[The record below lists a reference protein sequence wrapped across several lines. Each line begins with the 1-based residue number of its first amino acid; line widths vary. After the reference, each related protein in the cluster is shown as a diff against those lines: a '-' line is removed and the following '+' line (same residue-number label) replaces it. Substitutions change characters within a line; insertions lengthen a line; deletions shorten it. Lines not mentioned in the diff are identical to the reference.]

1 VGGVFRY
8 RGGALYYILKHSRL
22 SERRLSVDWKAIR
35 NEYIADESSSY
46 RKLAKKYGVSLTAIT
61 KRSKEEDWIGQRKQL
76 KDKTMTKSIEKL
88 SQKTADKLSRVADLT
103 DKLLNKLEKAI
114 EELDIQL
121 FKDVVKVKEIEY
133 NNDLRPDKPTKEIIH
148 EEEKVI
154 EVKTIVDRSGLKAIA
169 SSLRD
174 IKEIQM
180 LKSEL
185 DKKEQ
190 EARIAKLQKEA
201 ESEQTDN
208 EIRVVIEGDLE
219 RYST

>member
-1 VGGVFRY
+1 M
-8 RGGALYYILKHSRL
+8 
-22 SERRLSVDWKAIR
+22 DWNSIR
-35 NEYIADESSSY
+35 KEYITDESSSY

-61 KRSKEEDWIGQRKQL
+61 RRSKAEDWQGQRQQL
-76 KDKTMTKSIEKL
+76 KDKTITKSIEQL
-88 SQKTADKLSRVADLT
+88 SQKTADKLSRVSDLT

-121 FKDVVKVKEIEY
+121 YKDVVKVKEIEY
-133 NNDLRPDKPTKEIIH
+133 NNELRPDKPTKETIH

-185 DKKEQ
+185 DNREQ
-190 EARIAKLQKEA
+190 KARIRNLERQAEA
-201 ESEQTDN
+201 EEKVDN
-208 EIRVVIEGDLE
+208 EIKVTIECDLE
-219 RYST
+219 QYSK

>member
-1 VGGVFRY
+1 MVEWTK
-8 RGGALYYILKHSRL
+8 I
-22 SERRLSVDWKAIR
+22 KA
-35 NEYIADESSSY
+35 EYIAGGTSY
-46 RKLAKKYGVSLTAIT
+46 RKLAEKYGIDRNKIQVRATKENWVGLKSQAQAKTESKIVDSISKQDAKKAI
-61 KRSKEEDWIGQRKQL
+61 
-76 KDKTMTKSIEKL
+76 
-88 SQKTADKLSRVADLT
+88 DKLSRVSDLT
-103 DKLLNKLEKAI
+103 DKLLDKLERAI

-121 FKDVVKVKEIEY
+121 YKDVVRTKEIEY
-133 NNDLRPDKPTKEIIH
+133 KHDLRPDKPTKEIIH

-154 EVKTIVDRSGLKAIA
+154 EVKSIVDRSGLKAIA

-201 ESEQTDN
+201 QEEKQDK
-208 EIRVVIEGDLE
+208 EITIVFGSDAED
-219 RYST
+219 YSI

>member
-1 VGGVFRY
+1 M
-8 RGGALYYILKHSRL
+8 
-22 SERRLSVDWKAIR
+22 DWKTIR
-35 NEYIADESSSY
+35 NEYITDESSSY

-61 KRSKEEDWIGQRKQL
+61 RRSKEEDWIGQRKQL
-76 KDKTMTKSIEKL
+76 KDKTITKSIEKL
-88 SQKTADKLSRVADLT
+88 SDKTADKLSRVADLT
-103 DKLLNKLEKAI
+103 DKLLNKLEQAI

-121 FKDVVKVKEIEY
+121 YKHVEKTKEIEY

-180 LKSEL
+180 LKTEL
-185 DKKEQ
+185 DKQEQ

-201 ESEQTDN
+201 QEESQDK
-208 EIRVVIEGDLE
+208 EITIVFGSDTED
-219 RYST
+219 YSV

>member
-1 VGGVFRY
+1 M
-8 RGGALYYILKHSRL
+8 
-22 SERRLSVDWKAIR
+22 DWNTIR
-35 NEYIADESSSY
+35 NEYISDESSSY

-88 SQKTADKLSRVADLT
+88 SEKTADKLSRVSDLT
-103 DKLLNKLEKAI
+103 DKLLDKLEKAI

-121 FKDVVKVKEIEY
+121 YKDVVKVKEIEY

-154 EVKTIVDRSGLKAIA
+154 ECRTIVDRSGLKAIA

-201 ESEQTDN
+201 ERDDDTTN
-208 EIRVVIEGDLE
+208 EIEIVFKAGEE
-219 RYST
+219 AWNE

>member
-1 VGGVFRY
+1 M
-8 RGGALYYILKHSRL
+8 
-22 SERRLSVDWKAIR
+22 DWKTIR
-35 NEYIADESSSY
+35 NEYITDESSSY

-61 KRSKEEDWIGQRKQL
+61 RRSKEEDWIGQRKQL
-76 KDKTMTKSIEKL
+76 KDKTITKSIEKL
-88 SQKTADKLSRVADLT
+88 SDKTADKLSRVADLT
-103 DKLLNKLEKAI
+103 DKLLNKLEQAI

-121 FKDVVKVKEIEY
+121 YKHVEKTKEIEY

-154 EVKTIVDRSGLKAIA
+154 EGKTIVDRSGLKAIA

-180 LKSEL
+180 LKTEL
-185 DKKEQ
+185 DKQEQ

-201 ESEQTDN
+201 QEEAQDK
-208 EIRVVIEGDLE
+208 EITIVFGSDTED
-219 RYST
+219 YSV